1 MFLVIVLDTSFLV
14 SFYLTQDENH
24 ENALKLAEENRS
36 ETMLLS
42 EVILFETLA
51 VLNYKGG
58 LQLAKEAYDE
68 LMANKQIRF
77 FHFTELEKDE
87 ITESFFQQT
96 TKLSFQDVSVV
107 YLAKKSKSKVLAFDD
122 KILKEIGH
130 E

>member
-14 SFYLTQDENH
+14 SFYLTQDVNH
-24 ENALKLAEENRS
+24 EAALKLAEENES

-42 EVILFETLA
+42 EVILFETLT

-77 FHFTELEKDE
+77 FHFTELEKEE
-87 ITESFFQQT
+87 ITELFFKQT
-96 TKLSFQDVSVV
+96 VKLSFADVSVI
-107 YLAKKSKSKVLAFDD
+107 YLARKSKLKALAFDNTIMNEV
-122 KILKEIGH
+122 KVK
-130 E
+130 

>member
-1 MFLVIVLDTSFLV
+1 MFRVIVLDSSFLV

-24 ENALKLAEENRS
+24 ENALKLAEKNNS

-42 EVILFETLA
+42 EVILFETLT

-58 LQLAKEAYDE
+58 LQLAKEAFDE

-87 ITESFFQQT
+87 ILDLFFKQNI
-96 TKLSFQDVSVV
+96 KLSHADVSVV
-107 YLAKKSKSKVLAFDD
+107 YLARKSRSKVLAFDG
-122 KILKEIGH
+122 KIIKELKSK
-130 E
+130 